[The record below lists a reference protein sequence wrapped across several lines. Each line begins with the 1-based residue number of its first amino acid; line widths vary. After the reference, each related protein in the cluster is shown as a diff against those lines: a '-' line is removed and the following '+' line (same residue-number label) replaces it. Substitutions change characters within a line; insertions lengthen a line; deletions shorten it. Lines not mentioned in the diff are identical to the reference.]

1 MGLAVVR
8 PRAVLALV
16 WPLVVAPSAYA
27 DLAEC
32 EEPAVAAGV

>member
-8 PRAVLALV
+8 PRAVLALM
-16 WPLVVAPSAYA
+16 WPLVADA

-32 EEPAVAAGV
+32 EEPAVAAAVAAGV